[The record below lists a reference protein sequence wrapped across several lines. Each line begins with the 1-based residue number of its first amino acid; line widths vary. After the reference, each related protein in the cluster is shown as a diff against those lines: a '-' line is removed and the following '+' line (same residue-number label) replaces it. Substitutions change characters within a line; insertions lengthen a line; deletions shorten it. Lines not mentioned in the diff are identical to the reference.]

1 VHQSV
6 GCQLQA
12 VPHYRRSVKKLMGLV
27 TQNGDFDF
35 KSILEKITIL
45 ILILKIVTALA
56 NLKFEVD
63 LFICVCILYE
73 QMSVV
78 AF

>member
-1 VHQSV
+1 M
-6 GCQLQA
+6 
-12 VPHYRRSVKKLMGLV
+12 PHYRRSVKKLMGLV

-35 KSILEKITIL
+35 NSILEKITIL

-56 NLKFEVD
+56 SLKFEVD

-73 QMSVV
+73 QMSAV